1 MPGLNTAGDLI
12 AFCLRTAGINGVG
25 QTPTAEDIND
35 GLIVLSSMMAQWQR
49 KRWLVPSLTDMAIT
63 STGAQSY
70 TIGPVRPTTLHAAYA
85 RLSSGSALPLDI
97 SLSIMRSRED
107 YSAVALKNLTTF
119 PAVAYLDTAWPTGR
133 VYVWPIP
140 AAGIYEL
147 HFVFPEALPTYSAL
161 TDPIN
166 LPPEY
171 MQALIY
177 GLAVHLAMQYGQT
190 PAPANVAA
198 MRAALNTIRL
208 ANAQIPTQVMP
219 QLGGHGG
226 IAAGSSP
233 GFLSGWMA

>member
-1 MPGLNTAGDLI
+1 
-12 AFCLRTAGINGVG
+12 
-25 QTPTAEDIND
+25 
-35 GLIVLSSMMAQWQR
+35 MMAQWQR

-63 STGAQSY
+63 STGAQYY

-85 RLSSGSALPLDI
+85 RLSPGSAQPLDI
-97 SLSIMRSRED
+97 SLGIMRSRED
-107 YSAVALKNLTTF
+107 YSAVTLKNLTRF

-140 AAGIYEL
+140 TAGTYEL

-177 GLAVHLAMQYGQT
+177 ELAVRLAMQYGQT
-190 PAPANVAA
+190 PAPANVQA

-208 ANAQIPTQVMP
+208 ANAQIPTQAMP
-219 QLGGHGG
+219 AIGGRGHGG
-226 IAAGSSP
+226 TAAGSSP
-233 GFLSGWMA
+233 SFQSGWMA